1 MNKGKIVQVSGP
13 VIEVEFK
20 EGEVPRLRDALYVNV
35 ENEKRVMEVSQ
46 ILHNRTVRCIML
58 SQSEGIARGD
68 DAIYEGGG
76 IKVPVGEATLGRMF
90 NVLGDAI
97 DGGEQIDESAE

>member
-58 SQSEGIARGD
+58 SQSEGIARGELLWLSG
-68 DAIYEGGG
+68 AGG
-76 IKVPVGEATLGRMF
+76 
-90 NVLGDAI
+90 
-97 DGGEQIDESAE
+97 

>member
-68 DAIYEGGG
+68 DAIYEGG
-76 IKVPVGEATLGRMF
+76 
-90 NVLGDAI
+90 
-97 DGGEQIDESAE
+97 